1 MLKKGK
7 SNSRN
12 VKSSQLDFRSSILY
26 ISISLLFQP
35 KEQLQIFVK
44 NLGRKIQTRDT
55 RIDDDRFSS
64 FSKLTKFSER
74 KIRLDGKRPNNVAA
88 SNSLETIS

>member
-12 VKSSQLDFRSSILY
+12 VKSSQPGDFHSSILY

-44 NLGRKIQTRDT
+44 NLGRKIHSRDT
-55 RIDDDRFSS
+55 RIDDDCFPS

-74 KIRLDGKRPNNVAA
+74 KIRLDGKR
-88 SNSLETIS
+88 